1 MKNPRRKMA
10 EALYVH
16 VPFCDHIC
24 SYCDFAHV
32 VYQKETVRKWLK
44 ALQEEMEEYPISSVL
59 KTIYI
64 GGGTP
69 SCLSAD
75 ELDVLLGLFDPYRHD
90 VQEYTIEVNPE
101 TADEDKVSC
110 LIRHGINRVSMGLQT
125 SDDALL
131 KRIGRNHTFA
141 DVKQA
146 VERLQN
152 HGLHNISLDLMY
164 SLPGQT
170 MDILKQSVHD
180 AIALKPAHLSLY
192 SLTVE
197 ANTVFGRTGVSS
209 LDEETEADMYEWICQ
224 TLPAR
229 GYHQYEISNFALPGY
244 ESRHNLTY
252 WHYDDFIGLGC
263 GASGKENHARYD
275 HTRNLKQYFEHPAYR
290 KMIPLTMEDE
300 QFEMVMMNLR
310 LKQGMKLADYQAKF
324 KEDYHVRFGLK
335 TEELKRKGLL
345 EETDGFIRATGRG
358 YEILNSVLVELM

>member
-1 MKNPRRKMA
+1 
-10 EALYVH
+10 
-16 VPFCDHIC
+16 
-24 SYCDFAHV
+24 
-32 VYQKETVRKWLK
+32 
-44 ALQEEMEEYPISSVL
+44 
-59 KTIYI
+59 
-64 GGGTP
+64 
-69 SCLSAD
+69 
-75 ELDVLLGLFDPYRHD
+75 
-90 VQEYTIEVNPE
+90 
-101 TADEDKVSC
+101 
-110 LIRHGINRVSMGLQT
+110 
-125 SDDALL
+125 
-131 KRIGRNHTFA
+131 
-141 DVKQA
+141 
-146 VERLQN
+146 
-152 HGLHNISLDLMY
+152 MY